1 MTIEAKEISYESLVK
16 LYEDKC
22 KYCETLEDRLRDQNK
37 KIDEKELEVNSL
49 RVENHINKK
58 KHVNIKN
65 KYDELYKFAEKL
77 CKIIDIKDDQIKQLI
92 EINEELNIVNDIC
105 TKKFHSFEIIY
116 EKIREIL

>member
-58 KHVNIKN
+58 KHANLKD

-77 CKIIDIKDDQIKQLI
+77 CKIIDMKDDQIKQLI
-92 EINEELNIVNDIC
+92 KINEDLNIVNDIC

>member
-1 MTIEAKEISYESLVK
+1 MAIEAKEISYESLVK

-37 KIDEKELEVNSL
+37 KMDKKELEINSL
-49 RVENHINKK
+49 HVESHINKK
-58 KHVNIKN
+58 KHANLKD

-77 CKIIDIKDDQIKQLI
+77 CKIIDMKDDQIRQLI
-92 EINEELNIVNDIC
+92 EINEDLKTINDIC

>member
-1 MTIEAKEISYESLVK
+1 MAIEAKEISYESLVK

-37 KIDEKELEVNSL
+37 KIDEKELEANSL
-49 RVENHINKK
+49 RVNNHISKK
-58 KHVNIKN
+58 KYANLKD

-77 CKIIDIKDDQIKQLI
+77 CELIDLKDNQINKLI
-92 EINEELNIVNDIC
+92 QVNEDLNIVNDIC
-105 TKKFHSFEIIY
+105 MKKFHSFEITY

>member
-1 MTIEAKEISYESLVK
+1 MAIEAKEVSYESLVK

-49 RVENHINKK
+49 RVENHISKK
-58 KHVNIKN
+58 KHANLKN

-77 CKIIDIKDDQIKQLI
+77 CKIIDMKDDQIRQLI
-92 EINEELNIVNDIC
+92 EINEDLNIVNDIC

>member
-1 MTIEAKEISYESLVK
+1 MTIEAKEVSYESLVK

-37 KIDEKELEVNSL
+37 KIDEKELEANSL
-49 RVENHINKK
+49 HVENHIVKK
-58 KHVNIKN
+58 KHANLKD

-77 CKIIDIKDDQIKQLI
+77 CKIIDMKDDQIKQLI
-92 EINEELNIVNDIC
+92 EINEDLNIVNDIC

>member
-1 MTIEAKEISYESLVK
+1 MTIEAKEISYEGLVK

-37 KIDEKELEVNSL
+37 KIDEKELEENSL
-49 RVENHINKK
+49 RVNNHINKK
-58 KHVNIKN
+58 KYANLKD

-77 CKIIDIKDDQIKQLI
+77 CELIDLKDNQISKLI
-92 EINEELNIVNDIC
+92 QINEDLNIVNDIC
-105 TKKFHSFEIIY
+105 MKKFHSFEITY